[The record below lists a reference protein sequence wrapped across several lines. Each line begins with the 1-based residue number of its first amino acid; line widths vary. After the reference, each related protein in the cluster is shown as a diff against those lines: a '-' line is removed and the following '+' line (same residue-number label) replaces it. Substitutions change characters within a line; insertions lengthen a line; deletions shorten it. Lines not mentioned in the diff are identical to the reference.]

1 MYFGKKFKIVFRN
14 LDEVT
19 VDCINNIK
27 SIIIERRD
35 IGHGNVCGISG
46 GNQRITKIDEVI
58 NLDKGFQFVLNADSE
73 NHLYEL
79 VDLIKNSF
87 IELNFKYYLEEMIPG
102 AELSV
107 ENRMGIHES
116 LFNEIVTKKRDFGSA
131 IVGSSI
137 FHLVGGSNRNEY
149 IAVATIRFRC
159 ELKDVNVILNEII
172 SDFTDKGF
180 EINVEFV

>member
-35 IGHGNVCGISG
+35 IGHG
-46 GNQRITKIDEVI
+46 
-58 NLDKGFQFVLNADSE
+58 DKGFQFVLNADSE